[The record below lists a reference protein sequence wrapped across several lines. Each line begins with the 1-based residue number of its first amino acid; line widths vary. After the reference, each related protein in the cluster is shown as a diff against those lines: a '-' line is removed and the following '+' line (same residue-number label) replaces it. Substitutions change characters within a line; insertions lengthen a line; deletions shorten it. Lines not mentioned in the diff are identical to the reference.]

1 MACIDL
7 FRPGWI
13 LKKTQ
18 KLKFFPLFLI
28 YICVIDQAWVQ
39 KGWILARWFV
49 AYFIDRD
56 RAEANKNDKKGQQPA
71 ILTSHKV
78 NKSLI
83 ILPKRERFLP
93 GPERGPSCPLE

>member
-28 YICVIDQAWVQ
+28 YIRVIDQVWVQ
-39 KGWILARWFV
+39 NGWILARWFV

-56 RAEANKNDKKGQQPA
+56 RAKANKNAEKGQQPA

-78 NKSLI
+78 NKRLI
-83 ILPKRERFLP
+83 ILLKRERFLP